1 MAVVGW
7 RGVCTCVLAVAYDE
21 TATKIG
27 RRVRAKPLMKAFR
40 TEAPPTHCRPFCRL
54 APPSLAPRARAQ
66 RGRRRIATGQVWEEV
81 HTRSR
86 THENIHTSIHL
97 QQTHKQRERQT
108 HTHTHTSNLVRSP
121 ETQTHSSRQHAHT
134 LTFTRPFFRSLGGS
148 AALVAATGAV
158 SQDTQRGKRYTVKR
172 TPNSERERERR
183 RWKRK
188 THSLGTEANFVPA
201 GSLSCGS
208 REGATCTHTRACF
221 FFVSFM
227 FLFLFRY
234 PSAGGHYR

>member
-108 HTHTHTSNLVRSP
+108 HTHTQVTWSGHPKHKHTRHDNTR
-121 ETQTHSSRQHAHT
+121 THSHSHARSSGP
-134 LTFTRPFFRSLGGS
+134 LAARRPSWLPPVLFHR
-148 AALVAATGAV
+148 TPRGAR
-158 SQDTQRGKRYTVKR
+158 DTQ
-172 TPNSERERERR
+172 
-183 RWKRK
+183 
-188 THSLGTEANFVPA
+188 
-201 GSLSCGS
+201 
-208 REGATCTHTRACF
+208 
-221 FFVSFM
+221 
-227 FLFLFRY
+227 
-234 PSAGGHYR
+234 